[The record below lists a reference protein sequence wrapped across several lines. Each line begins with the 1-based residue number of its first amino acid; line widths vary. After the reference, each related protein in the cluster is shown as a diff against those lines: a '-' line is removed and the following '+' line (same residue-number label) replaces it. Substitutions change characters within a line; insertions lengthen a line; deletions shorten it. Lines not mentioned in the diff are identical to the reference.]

1 MKGNNMY
8 DNMQN
13 IFNQT
18 MARNQQFYNNM
29 QSNANG
35 NDLYLNSFQQT
46 WRNLQ
51 PNVAINNTNMNNML
65 NILSL
70 INFPILVPYH
80 AHHPLIN
87 CYTPDRAK
95 QYGNWN
101 CDICKNSYTYNVPSF
116 FCTACQFDLCQKCL
130 LSLQAYQ
137 IVIHNYLNNVPIKPN
152 EQFKNSHCINLKVH
166 PHPIVNIQRENTH
179 FTLDLKCNKCIKPL
193 QKNEQFYYC
202 TLCNYCVCHNCY
214 KVLNNINSTNKK
226 FVENPDYLSNDQ
238 MAP

>member
-65 NILSL
+65 NI
-70 INFPILVPYH
+70 H
-80 AHHPLIN
+80 
-87 CYTPDRAK
+87 
-95 QYGNWN
+95 
-101 CDICKNSYTYNVPSF
+101 
-116 FCTACQFDLCQKCL
+116 
-130 LSLQAYQ
+130 
-137 IVIHNYLNNVPIKPN
+137 
-152 EQFKNSHCINLKVH
+152 
-166 PHPIVNIQRENTH
+166 
-179 FTLDLKCNKCIKPL
+179 
-193 QKNEQFYYC
+193 
-202 TLCNYCVCHNCY
+202 
-214 KVLNNINSTNKK
+214 
-226 FVENPDYLSNDQ
+226 
-238 MAP
+238 

>member
-101 CDICKNSYTYNVPSF
+101 CDICKNSYTYNVPS
-116 FCTACQFDLCQKCL
+116 QKCL

-137 IVIHNYLNNVPIKPN
+137 IVIHDYLNNVPIKPN